1 MAEKKDKEL
10 SDKDLKKAAGGGL
23 GMDTAMGRTPKSPL
37 SSARDQKA
45 TANPSL
51 DTAKGRL
58 GDAGPDKRKKG

>member
-10 SDKDLKKAAGGGL
+10 SEKDLKKAAGGGL

-45 TANPSL
+45 TANPL
-51 DTAKGRL
+51 GTAKGRL
-58 GDAGPDKRKKG
+58 GDAGPDKGKKG